1 MPLGVRGA
9 AKPRRGQIF
18 RTTRD
23 RRQRTQ
29 IPVWLA
35 ATCVALVVLL
45 GNIGCGGGSGD
56 GSGDGTGGSPAAY
69 QAARAPTPSTEAP
82 PWPAPTDP
90 LARARK
96 AGLRPER
103 REQLAYHVHAHLDVF
118 VNGKAVKVPAGLGIN
133 THDPGVRSGR
143 DQNGATYGGIRRCA
157 RPCISPLHTHDGS
170 GVLHTESPT
179 PTPNRLGQLFVEWGV
194 RLDRSC
200 VGGFCRPRA
209 PIAFFVDGRRYF
221 GDPRKV
227 GLADGREIAIV
238 IGSPPAKIPTT
249 SGF

>member
-1 MPLGVRGA
+1 MA
-9 AKPRRGQIF
+9 
-18 RTTRD
+18 RT
-23 RRQRTQ
+23 
-29 IPVWLA
+29 
-35 ATCVALVVLL
+35 
-45 GNIGCGGGSGD
+45 
-56 GSGDGTGGSPAAY
+56 
-69 QAARAPTPSTEAP
+69 RA
-82 PWPAPTDP
+82 
-90 LARARK
+90 

-118 VNGKAVKVPAGLGIN
+118 VNGKAVRVPGGIGIN
-133 THDPGVRSGR
+133 TADPGVQSGR
-143 DQNGATYGGIRRCA
+143 DPDGPTYGGIRLCE

-179 PTPNRLGQLFVEWGV
+179 PTPNRLGQLFKEWGV

-209 PIAFFVDGRRYF
+209 PIAVFVDGSRYK
-221 GDPRKV
+221 GNPQAI

-238 IGSPPAKIPTT
+238 IGSPPAEIPTT